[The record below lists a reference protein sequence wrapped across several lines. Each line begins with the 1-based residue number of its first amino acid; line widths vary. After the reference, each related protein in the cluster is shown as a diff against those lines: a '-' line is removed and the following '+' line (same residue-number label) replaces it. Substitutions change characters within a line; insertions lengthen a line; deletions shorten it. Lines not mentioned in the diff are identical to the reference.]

1 MERVLVSRQPI
12 YRADMAELGYELLF
26 RDSETENAAFSDGDQ
41 ATAEV
46 ILKTC
51 MDIGLDALVGQSTA
65 FINFDRNLILGNYC
79 ECLPRDRVV
88 LELVEAVKPDAA
100 LLARLKALRAAG
112 YRLALDN
119 FLVTDLSSPLL
130 ELASFVKIDLLA
142 NDWSAVK
149 QALAAVRKHSPK
161 LIAKKVE
168 TREQFSTCKVLGFD
182 YFQGYF
188 FCRPQLV
195 EGRRLPVTRLA
206 TVRLIT
212 KLNNPD
218 IEVKELEQAIGQ
230 DVSLSY
236 KLLRYINSAACSL
249 SRPVNSIGH
258 AIVLLGQQQIRTWAS
273 LILFSKF
280 DDKPRDIGVTGAVRG
295 KMCEYLAPALGL
307 QRPDKLFVVGLL
319 SVLDAFLNQPL
330 DQILPTLPLEAD
342 IVDALLYR
350 SGRMGSALEC
360 VLEYEKHNWR
370 EAQAAVNIKEDLIR
384 DAYRK
389 AVGWSLST
397 LNGFSGPAAR
407 AVS

>member
-26 RDSETENAAFSDGDQ
+26 RDSETENASCSDGDQ

-119 FLVTDLSSPLL
+119 FLVTDLSSALL

-295 KMCEYLAPALGL
+295 KMCEYLAPALGF

-319 SVLDAFLNQPL
+319 SVLDALLNQPL

-350 SGRMGSALEC
+350 SGRLGSALEC

>member
-26 RDSETENAAFSDGDQ
+26 RDSETENASFSDGDQ

-46 ILKTC
+46 ILNTC

-88 LELVEAVKPDAA
+88 LELVEAIKPDAA
-100 LLARLKALRAAG
+100 LLKRLKALRAAG

-119 FLVTDLSSPLL
+119 FQVTDLSNGLL
-130 ELASFVKIDLLA
+130 EVASFVKIDLLA

-149 QALAAVRKHSPK
+149 QTLAAVRKHSPA

-168 TREQFSTCKVLGFD
+168 TREQFNTCKILGFD

-195 EGRRLPVTRLA
+195 EGRRLPVNRLA

-218 IEVKELEQAIGQ
+218 IEVKELEQTIGQ

-249 SRPVNSIGH
+249 SRPVNSLGH
-258 AIVLLGQQQIRTWAS
+258 AITLLGQQQIRTWAS

-280 DDKPRDIGVTGAVRG
+280 DDKPRDIAVTGAVRG
-295 KMCEYLAPALGL
+295 KMCEYLAPVLGL
-307 QRPDKLFVVGLL
+307 QRPDKLFLVGLL

-330 DQILPTLPLEAD
+330 DQILSTLPLEAD
-342 IVDALLYR
+342 IVNALLHR
-350 SGRMGSALEC
+350 SGRMGSALQC
-360 VLEYEKHNWR
+360 VLEYEKRNWR
-370 EAQAAVNIKEDLIR
+370 EAQAAVNVKEDLIR

-397 LNGFSGPAAR
+397 LNGFSGPPAR

>member
-26 RDSETENAAFSDGDQ
+26 RDSETENASCSDGDQ

-119 FLVTDLSSPLL
+119 FLVTDLSSALL

-295 KMCEYLAPALGL
+295 KMCEYLAPALGF
-307 QRPDKLFVVGLL
+307 QRPDKLFVCRVVVG
-319 SVLDAFLNQPL
+319 
-330 DQILPTLPLEAD
+330 
-342 IVDALLYR
+342 
-350 SGRMGSALEC
+350 SGCLIESTAGSNFA
-360 VLEYEKHNWR
+360 HATAGSR
-370 EAQAAVNIKEDLIR
+370 HR
-384 DAYRK
+384 
-389 AVGWSLST
+389 
-397 LNGFSGPAAR
+397 
-407 AVS
+407 